1 MPKRQSKRGGG
12 LLDFLSSDPSKKIKA
27 NTDKIAE
34 LTKDSDIKCKAVQ
47 VANADKIKKLEDAN
61 VLLQKQIDD
70 KSKVDETSKADEAAN
85 PSMFSR
91 FSGLFSS
98 DAKPVTKPVA
108 DKPVTDEPAV
118 DEPVTKQVAEPVTEE
133 QNASTGLFGQKE
145 VGDRKFGGRKKSKR
159 NQKKSRVR
167 KSIKK

>member
-27 NTDKIAE
+27 NNDKIAE
-34 LTKDSDIKCKAVQ
+34 LKKDSDIKCKAVQ
-47 VANADKIKKLEDAN
+47 VANDDKIKKLEDAN

-70 KSKVDETSKADEAAN
+70 KSKVDETSKADEVAKTNDASN

-98 DAKPVTKPVA
+98 DAKPVA
-108 DKPVTDEPAV
+108 KPVTDEPAV
-118 DEPVTKQVAEPVTEE
+118 VDEPVAEPVSEE

-145 VGDRKFGGRKKSKR
+145 VGDRKFGGHKKSKR
-159 NQKKSRVR
+159 NQKKSKVR

>member
-27 NTDKIAE
+27 NNYKIAE
-34 LTKDSDIKCKAVQ
+34 LSKDSDIKCKAVQ
-47 VANADKIKKLEDAN
+47 VANDDKIKKLVDAN

-70 KSKVDETSKADEAAN
+70 KSKVDEVAKMNEASN

-91 FSGLFSS
+91 FSDLFST
-98 DAKPVTKPVA
+98 DAKPVAKPV
-108 DKPVTDEPAV
+108 DKPIVDEPAV
-118 DEPVTKQVAEPVTEE
+118 VDEQVAEPVKEE
-133 QNASTGLFGQKE
+133 QNASSGLFGQKE

-159 NQKKSRVR
+159 NQKKSKVR

>member
-47 VANADKIKKLEDAN
+47 VANDDKIKKLEDAN

-98 DAKPVTKPVA
+98 DAKPITDKPVA
-108 DKPVTDEPAV
+108 KPVTDEPAV
-118 DEPVTKQVAEPVTEE
+118 VDEPVTEE
-133 QNASTGLFGQKE
+133 QNASSGLFGQKE

>member
-27 NTDKIAE
+27 NNDKIAE
-34 LTKDSDIKCKAVQ
+34 LKKDSDIKCKAVQ
-47 VANADKIKKLEDAN
+47 VANDDKIKKLEDAN
-61 VLLQKQIDD
+61 VVLQKQIDD
-70 KSKVDETSKADEAAN
+70 KPPVDETSN

-98 DAKPVTKPVA
+98 DAKPVTKPV
-108 DKPVTDEPAV
+108 
-118 DEPVTKQVAEPVTEE
+118 DEPVTKPVAEPVAAKPVTED
-133 QNASTGLFGQKE
+133 QNASSGLFGQNNDEQKE
-145 VGDRKFGGRKKSKR
+145 IGDRKFGGRKKSKR

>member
-27 NTDKIAE
+27 NNDKIAE
-34 LTKDSDIKCKAVQ
+34 LKKDSDIKCKAVQ
-47 VANADKIKKLEDAN
+47 VANDDKIKKLEDAN

-70 KSKVDETSKADEAAN
+70 KSKVDEVAKTNDASN

-98 DAKPVTKPVA
+98 DAKPVTDKPVA
-108 DKPVTDEPAV
+108 KPVTDEPAV
-118 DEPVTKQVAEPVTEE
+118 VDEPVAEPVKED

-159 NQKKSRVR
+159 NQKKSKVR

>member
-27 NTDKIAE
+27 NNDKIAE
-34 LTKDSDIKCKAVQ
+34 LKKDSDIKCKAVQ
-47 VANADKIKKLEDAN
+47 VANDDKIKKLEDAN

-70 KSKVDETSKADEAAN
+70 KSKVDETSKADEVAN

-98 DAKPVTKPVA
+98 DAKPVTDKPVA
-108 DKPVTDEPAV
+108 KPVTDEPAV
-118 DEPVTKQVAEPVTEE
+118 VDEPVAEPVTEE
-133 QNASTGLFGQKE
+133 QNASSGLFGQKE

-159 NQKKSRVR
+159 NQKKSKVR

>member
-27 NTDKIAE
+27 NNDKIAE
-34 LTKDSDIKCKAVQ
+34 LKKDSDIKCKAVQ
-47 VANADKIKKLEDAN
+47 VANDDKIKKLEDAN
-61 VLLQKQIDD
+61 VVLQKQIDD
-70 KSKVDETSKADEAAN
+70 KSKADEVAKMNETTN

-98 DAKPVTKPVA
+98 DAKPVTDKPVA
-108 DKPVTDEPAV
+108 KPVVADEPAV
-118 DEPVTKQVAEPVTEE
+118 IDEPVTED
-133 QNASTGLFGQKE
+133 QNASSGLFGQNNDEQKE
-145 VGDRKFGGRKKSKR
+145 AGDRKFGGRKKSKR

>member
-27 NTDKIAE
+27 NNDKIAE
-34 LTKDSDIKCKAVQ
+34 LKKDSDIKCKAVQ
-47 VANADKIKKLEDAN
+47 VANDDKIKKIEDAN

-70 KSKVDETSKADEAAN
+70 KSKADEVAKTNDASN

-98 DAKPVTKPVA
+98 DAKPVTDKPVA
-108 DKPVTDEPAV
+108 KPVTDEPAV
-118 DEPVTKQVAEPVTEE
+118 VDEPVAEPVTEE

-159 NQKKSRVR
+159 NQKKSKVR